1 MSNWFSDLGKKIKK
15 TFKKVSNSILTG
27 SAIYGGLTGDIGGAL
42 FGGGIGGTTK
52 FFGEVPDKELYKM
65 LEGYIPGTNIN
76 PIDRYLGR
84 DIAQENFESQKE
96 AYEYQKWLNEQQMTR
111 EDEAYQRKLKDM
123 TAAGFNP
130 ILASGGSGE
139 STSPLRAGSAPQMA
153 DTSEG
158 LRGAVG
164 QALSLMTGFAGL
176 KKMKAETSLL
186 KSQADYQNIV
196 NKHEDAL
203 RGLKVES
210 ETLANRLA
218 SGTLDLKIHS
228 LVQDIDLKDKEI
240 INRDLENALKRF
252 DVDNLDL
259 ERVRRQLINSGL
271 DLKNQSLDN
280 EITLK
285 GVAILQKWA
294 EYNQY
299 QFQADVMNKYGLWAG
314 FSGGEKGNFA
324 LMMTQAIMSG
334 VDLIGGKGGEL
345 FKGLLQLCGFGN
357 GDDGSIDKPLKF
369 SKSEM
374 RELLKRPEGSNF
386 LWTREMNKTGDYGV
400 RRNF

>member
-1 MSNWFSDLGKKIKK
+1 MGNWFSKLGKKIKK
-15 TFKKVSNSILTG
+15 SLKKVSNSILSG
-27 SAIYGGLTGDIGGAL
+27 SAIYGGLTGDIGGAIAGAGL
-42 FGGGIGGTTK
+42 GGTAK

-65 LEGYIPGTNIN
+65 MEGYIPGTNIN

-84 DIAQENFESQKE
+84 DIAQQNFQYQKD

-153 DTSEG
+153 DTSGALREG
-158 LRGAVG
+158 VG
-164 QALSLMTGFAGL
+164 QALSIMTGFAGL
-176 KKMKAETSLL
+176 NKMKAETSLL

-196 NKHEDAL
+196 NKHEDTL
-203 RGLKVES
+203 RTLKVES
-210 ETLANRLA
+210 ETLANKLA

-228 LVQDIDLKDKEI
+228 FVQDIELKDKEI
-240 INRDLENALKRF
+240 INKDLSNALKRF

-259 ERVRRQLINSGL
+259 ERTRRQLINSGL
-271 DLKNQSLDN
+271 DLQNQSIDN

-285 GVAILQKWA
+285 GIAILQKWA

-299 QFQADVMNKYGLWAG
+299 QIQSDVMNKFGLWAG
-314 FSGGEKGNFA
+314 FNGGEMGNLA
-324 LMMTQAIMSG
+324 LMLTQSIMSG
-334 VDLIGGKGGEL
+334 IDLIGGKGGEF
-345 FKGLLQLCGFGN
+345 FKRLIGLCGFGN
-357 GDDGSIDKPLKF
+357 GDNDSNDKPYTL
-369 SKSEM
+369 SKSEIKQ
-374 RELLKRPEGSNF
+374 LLKRPEGSNF
-386 LWTREMNKTGDYGV
+386 LWTRNMKKNADYGV